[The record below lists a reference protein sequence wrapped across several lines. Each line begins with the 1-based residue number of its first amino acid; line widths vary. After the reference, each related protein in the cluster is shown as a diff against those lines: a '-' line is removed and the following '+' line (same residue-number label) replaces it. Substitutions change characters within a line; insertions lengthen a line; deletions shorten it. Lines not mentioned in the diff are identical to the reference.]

1 MMKVIENEILFV
13 DKWTFGDDHEHSYD
27 CDCCDGVAICTRTD
41 PNDTTIPMQ
50 IKVTYPTLDEIL
62 ADEDKCDHI
71 LKYRGLHDLKPS
83 DIHYGDVMMAYGEIT
98 KVLKR

>member
-1 MMKVIENEILFV
+1 MIRESEVLFV
-13 DKWTFGDDHEHSYD
+13 DKWTFGDENEHSYD

-41 PNDTTIPMQ
+41 PNDTTIPKQ

-62 ADEDKCDHI
+62 ADEDKCNHI
-71 LKYRGLHDLKPS
+71 LRYCGLYDLKPS
-83 DIHYGDVMMAYGEIT
+83 GIHYGDVMITYGEIT